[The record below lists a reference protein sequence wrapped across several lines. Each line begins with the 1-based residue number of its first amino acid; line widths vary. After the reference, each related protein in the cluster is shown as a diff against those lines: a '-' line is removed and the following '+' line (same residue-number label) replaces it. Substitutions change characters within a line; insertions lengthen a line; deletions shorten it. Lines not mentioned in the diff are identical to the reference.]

1 MGLRLAPER
10 EAIVRLAQRLRPD
23 GLVVGTAGN
32 LSARAGDLVAITPS
46 GLDYDALA
54 PELVCVVGLDG
65 KPVEAE
71 LAPSTELPM
80 HLAVYAR
87 TAAAAVVHT
96 HSPFATAVACAQDEL
111 PAVHYLHA
119 ELGGSVRVAPYATF
133 GTPELAQS
141 MATGLEGR
149 SAVLLANHGTITVGE
164 SLDRAYANSVLLE
177 WLAALY
183 ARTRA
188 LGPARRLEDAEL
200 ARVAER
206 LVGYGQAA
214 PGCA

>member
-1 MGLRLAPER
+1 MGLRLAAER
-10 EAIVRLAQRLRPD
+10 EAIVRLARRLRPD
-23 GLVVGTAGN
+23 GLVLGTAGN
-32 LSARAGDLVAITPS
+32 LSVRAGDLVAITPS

-54 PELVCVVGLDG
+54 PELVCVVALDG
-65 KPVEAE
+65 EPVEAE
-71 LAPSTELPM
+71 LEPSTELAM

-111 PAVHYLHA
+111 PAIHYLQA
-119 ELGGSVRVAPYATF
+119 ELGGGVRVAPYATF
-133 GTPELAQS
+133 GTPELAER
-141 MATGLEGR
+141 MAAGLEGR
-149 SAVLLANHGTITVGE
+149 SAVLLANHGTITIGD

-188 LGPARRLEDAEL
+188 LGTPRQLEDAEL

-206 LVGYGQAA
+206 LADYGRSA
-214 PGCA
+214 PPAS